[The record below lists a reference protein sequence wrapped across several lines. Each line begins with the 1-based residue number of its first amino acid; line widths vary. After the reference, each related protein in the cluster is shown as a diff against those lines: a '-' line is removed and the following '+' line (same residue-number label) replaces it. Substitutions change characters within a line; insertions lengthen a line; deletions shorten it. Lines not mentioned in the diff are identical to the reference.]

1 MRFLR
6 ISSLVRPFVVWFL
19 TVHGAATI
27 AGDIMRPLALP
38 GMLAF
43 FIGAAV
49 GIAATV
55 LFWGLVNEIV
65 EMVSAEKSGE

>member
-1 MRFLR
+1 MFSS
-6 ISSLVRPFVVWFL
+6 ISSLMRPFVVWFL

-49 GIAATV
+49 GLAATV

-65 EMVSAEKSGE
+65 ELTSAEKSGE